1 MQILTGQ
8 KGDSKMDQILVLYKS
23 KYGATKKYAAMLQKE
38 LSCEILDIKDFKK
51 AVLTGYDCIIF
62 AGSIYANG
70 ISGLNILRKH
80 YSDFKEKKLAVF
92 CVGASPYDEKSLEK
106 TRLHNLK
113 GDCKDIPLFYGRG
126 AWDES
131 SMSLKDR
138 ALCKMLQKMI
148 AKQDPDSY
156 EPWMEALLSASVK
169 TCDWTDRTYLLPLL
183 KYIRAKEEP

>member
-1 MQILTGQ
+1 
-8 KGDSKMDQILVLYKS
+8 MDQILVLYKS

-70 ISGLNILRKH
+70 ISGLN
-80 YSDFKEKKLAVF
+80 
-92 CVGASPYDEKSLEK
+92 DEKSLEK

-156 EPWMEALLSASVK
+156 EPWMEALLSASGK